1 MKQTLLPLLRTADI
15 EIKDAILTIA
25 TTSFAKKL
33 CEEPKTWTI
42 LTECALFFG
51 AKIVEIRD
59 IGNTTSATNTEEN
72 INVVDI
78 AASIFE

>member
-1 MKQTLLPLLRTADI
+1 M
-15 EIKDAILTIA
+15 EIKNTMLIIA

-42 LTECALFFG
+42 LSDTALQFG
-51 AKIVEIRD
+51 AQGVEIRD
-59 IGNTTSATNTEEN
+59 IGNTASGTNTEEN

-78 AASIFE
+78 AASIFD

>member
-1 MKQTLLPLLRTADI
+1 MLI
-15 EIKDAILTIA
+15 IA

-42 LTECALFFG
+42 LSECALYFG
-51 AKIVEIRD
+51 AKAVEIRD
-59 IGNTTSATNTEEN
+59 IGNATSGTNTEEN